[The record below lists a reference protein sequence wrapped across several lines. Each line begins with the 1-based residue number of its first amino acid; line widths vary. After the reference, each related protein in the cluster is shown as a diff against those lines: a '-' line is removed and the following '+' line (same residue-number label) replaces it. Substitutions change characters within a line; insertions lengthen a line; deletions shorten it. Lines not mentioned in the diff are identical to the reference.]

1 MKDLFT
7 GIYAVLWSAMWWCLI
22 LTAGSPFEFIAYIFS
37 LLILFGFF
45 FANHKRLRSLITPL
59 AALLMG
65 ICIDG
70 LLIYTGSISYNSLWS
85 VSIIPPPWIWCL
97 WVLLGM
103 GLVTYNSIFAKHL
116 YQTLCLCAT
125 APLCYMGAQTFGAI
139 TFSSNLEITLLL
151 VLTAY
156 LVAGVILFSCTRFQ
170 VQQHA

>member
-7 GIYAVLWSAMWWCLI
+7 GIYAILWSAMWWCLI
-22 LTAGSPFEFIAYIFS
+22 LTAGSSFEFIAYMLS
-37 LLILFGFF
+37 LLIVFGFF

-59 AALLMG
+59 AALLIG

-70 LLIYTGSISYNSLWS
+70 LLLATGYISYNSLWS
-85 VSIIPPPWIWCL
+85 AGAVPPPWIWCL

-103 GLVTYNSIFAKHL
+103 GIVTYHSIFAKHL

-125 APLCYMGAQTFGAI
+125 APLCYIGAQTFGAVKF
-139 TFSSNLEITLLL
+139 TSQLETTLSL
-151 VLTAY
+151 VLVAY
-156 LVAGVILFSCTRFQ
+156 LFAGVILFSCTRYQ